1 MASQTRTDREPSQ
14 TSGLTGW
21 LAWPAS
27 VAWWEAA
34 AYAALIVS
42 GLALRLWE
50 LGERAMHHDESL
62 HALYSWNL
70 FSGKGYQHNP
80 MMHGPFQFEA
90 NAALFH
96 VFGDSDVAARLLYAA
111 MGTILIAMPF
121 LLRGRLGRL
130 GAIFTSTLLAV
141 SPAILYFSRFAR
153 NDILMAVWTF
163 GVVICMWRYF
173 DEGRNRY
180 LFISA
185 ALLALAFGS
194 KESAYMVV
202 AILGLWCLLAAAWP
216 WATGTGTSV
225 SVVGATAPTAISRL
239 FSAAWSSL
247 RDLWRSMN
255 PQDSRGI
262 SREIAF
268 LIFLI
273 ALTLPLWAAFSAI
286 FQETPLLSW
295 SHVQLVSPEGSPFIG
310 APQGLGNAI
319 AIVIVGTL
327 ALLAVQIGM
336 AWNDWL
342 PDRSRSDRAEGEDD
356 ERPFRQRL
364 LDGWNNAVWWKCAAV
379 FYAIWALM
387 YTTFL
392 TNPAGFGSGI
402 WRSLGYWI
410 VQQGE
415 ARGNQPWYYYLV
427 ITSVY
432 EFLPFLV
439 GIAAAIYFVR
449 KRDRFGIFLAFWA
462 LTTFAL
468 YTIASEKMPWL
479 LVNITLPFIVL
490 SGKFLGEL
498 VGAIDWRGLKD
509 SYGYLLIPGAALFAV
524 LLWSLALWS
533 GESAAALMILL
544 AIAAALVGMVAT
556 AVYIRRRMDGFSF
569 WGLALLGI
577 AALMAVL
584 SVRAA
589 IMASFQN
596 GDTPI
601 EMLVYTQTSPDLK
614 RLMDE
619 FERTGAG
626 SAAELGIDATSGFT
640 WPWAWYMR
648 DSERV
653 QYLAYGD
660 DSFDAR
666 TQQAVVVHSS
676 NKLSA
681 DSGLRQAYSDA
692 ERVRHRWWFPEH
704 TYRNLTP
711 GALLGGVFDRAAW
724 RAVGAYWLNR
734 EGVRDMLGS
743 EDSYV
748 YFQADVPHQYA
759 GAPPP

>member
-1 MASQTRTDREPSQ
+1 MASQTHTAQEPSQ
-14 TSGLTGW
+14 TSGLTRW

-34 AYAALIVS
+34 AYATLIVS
-42 GLALRLWE
+42 GLAMRLWE

-70 FSGKGYQHNP
+70 FSGKGYHHNP

-96 VFGDSDVAARLLYAA
+96 LFGDSDVAARLLYAA

-130 GAIFTSTLLAV
+130 GAISTSALLAI
-141 SPAILYFSRFAR
+141 SPAMLYFSRFAR

-180 LFISA
+180 LYISA

-216 WATGTGTSV
+216 WATGIGSFT
-225 SVVGATAPTAISRL
+225 SVVGSSVPTAISRL
-239 FSAAWSSL
+239 ASAAWSSI

-342 PDRSRSDRAEGEDD
+342 PDRSRADRPDD
-356 ERPFRQRL
+356 EDEDRPFRQRL
-364 LDGWNNAVWWKCAAV
+364 LDAWNNAVWWKCAAV

-415 ARGNQPWYYYLV
+415 ARGNQPWYYYFV
-427 ITSVY
+427 ITSIY

-439 GIAAAIYFVR
+439 GITAAIYFIR

-498 VGAIDWRGLKD
+498 VGAIDWRNLKD
-509 SYGYLLIPGAALFAV
+509 NSGYLLIPGAALFAI

-533 GESAAALMILL
+533 GESSALIPL
-544 AIAAALVGMVAT
+544 AIAAALVGLAAA
-556 AVYIRRRMDGFSF
+556 AVYIWRRMDKFNF
-569 WGLALLGI
+569 WSLALLGI
-577 AALMAVL
+577 AALMAIL
-584 SVRAA
+584 SIRAG
-589 IMASFQN
+589 IMVSFQN
-596 GDTPI
+596 GDTPV
-601 EMLVYTQTSPDLK
+601 EMLVYTQTSPDVK
-614 RLMDE
+614 RLIDE

-626 SAAELGIDATSGFT
+626 SQAELGIDSTSGFT

-648 DSERV
+648 ESQRV
-653 QYLAYGD
+653 QYLTYD
-660 DSFDAR
+660 ESSFDAQTR
-666 TQQAVVVHSS
+666 QALVVHSS

-681 DSGLRQAYSDA
+681 DEGLRQAYSEA

-711 GALLGGVFDRAAW
+711 GDLLGGVFDRSAW
-724 RAVGAYWLNR
+724 RAVADYWLNR

-748 YFQADVPHQYA
+748 YFQADVPHQYD